1 MEVLSAWFKVV
12 VEEVVSVGFVSLEEV
27 EGTELSAGLEVAVG
41 VTAEVE
47 MEFMQSVDVGVVMEL
62 DEVEMVGG
70 RAEEIREEEVMEAT
84 GDGGTAVVML

>member
-1 MEVLSAWFKVV
+1 
-12 VEEVVSVGFVSLEEV
+12 VGFVSLEEV

>member
-1 MEVLSAWFKVV
+1 M
-12 VEEVVSVGFVSLEEV
+12 GFVSLEEV

-41 VTAEVE
+41 VTAGVE